1 MIMVVASI
9 NKNKLRAALNSSS
22 SSSERSGTVHLFVS
36 ADTGGVHKQCIGDRG
51 VHCTDNNNI
60 NGLAWEW
67 CDLSGGRHSIMLAA
81 EGRRDEN

>member
-22 SSSERSGTVHLFVS
+22 ERSGTVHLFVS
-36 ADTGGVHKQCIGDRG
+36 ADTEGVHKQCIDDRG

-60 NGLAWEW
+60 NGHAWEW